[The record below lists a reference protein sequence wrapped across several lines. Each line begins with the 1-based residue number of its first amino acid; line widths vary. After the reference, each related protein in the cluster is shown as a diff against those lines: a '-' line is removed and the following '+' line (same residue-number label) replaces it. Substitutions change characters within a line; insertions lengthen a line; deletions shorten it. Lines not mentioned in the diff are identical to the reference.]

1 MKLAF
6 IASCLAVAA
15 EAAYRLDYYAHVRQR
30 TGHAIHDTSDP
41 DESSV
46 PGYNF
51 TIPVDH
57 FDSSNKNTF
66 PNRYFVNDTYYKAG
80 GPVILFDVGEAAF
93 DVEYVNQFLAE
104 SRSHSLPMQLAAR
117 INAVVIGWEHRY
129 YGYSRPV
136 PIDDESGFPEDGIKG
151 YKYHTVEQALED
163 VAYFANRFNETKL
176 DKNDIVRNG
185 TGLSPKQV
193 PWIFVGGSYSGS
205 RATWMRVKYP
215 DVIYASWA
223 SSAPLQYQVDGS
235 GYYNPILRSMPR
247 NCTDDI
253 KAAIDYVDSA
263 FTSGSDD
270 TRALV
275 KIGAYLLRRGDA
287 PYDMDG
293 VERISDFHAALLF
306 SRSFT
311 LFSTYQSYGTKMTS
325 QMVCDFMQTFD
336 VDSYDADMADANS
349 AESKAKAILNNPGG
363 KEAKA
368 VGISS
373 NKKGSEHSLAAL
385 VYANIQAKEQFN
397 DFIESIRPP
406 NVSEP
411 ITPDQDYASWEWQ
424 VISQLGVFQGS
435 NPNNITA
442 ISKYYNFTAVENI
455 QLKTELFGD
464 FGVSALP
471 KAINNKPIL
480 DLGGWDIEVSN
491 VMFANGEF
499 DPWRAFGVASQEEG
513 APKRQ
518 IVQDVPDCN
527 KPPADK
533 KIFGLVY
540 PGAVHAEDILTSN
553 YSSAALVRGKTPQE
567 QGMELFL
574 DAWKSWSACY
584 SKERENSDKQSA
596 AMGVKPFG
604 FTALAAVVALFLYN

>member
-1 MKLAF
+1 MAY
-6 IASCLAVAA
+6 ITSCLAIGAQAV
-15 EAAYRLDYYAHVRQR
+15 YRLDHHSHLRQR
-30 TGHAIHDTSDP
+30 TGHVKHDTSKP
-41 DESSV
+41 DEGTV

-57 FDSSNKNTF
+57 FDSSNKDTF

-117 INAVVIGWEHRY
+117 LNALVIGWEHRY

-136 PIDDESGFPEDGIKG
+136 PIDDRSAFPEDGIEG

-185 TGLSPKQV
+185 TGLSPKQT

-247 NCTDDI
+247 NCTKDI
-253 KAAIDYVDSA
+253 KAAIEYVDSA

-270 TRALV
+270 ARVLV

-287 PYDMDG
+287 PINM
-293 VERISDFHAALLF
+293 VEISDFHAAMLF
-306 SRSFT
+306 ARSFT
-311 LFSTYQSYGTKMTS
+311 LFSAYQGYGTKLTS
-325 QMVCDFMQTFD
+325 QTVCDFMQSFD
-336 VDSYDADMADANS
+336 VESYDQDMADADS
-349 AESKAKAILNNPGG
+349 AESKAEAILNNPGG

-368 VGISS
+368 AGISS
-373 NKKGSEHSLAAL
+373 NKKGPEHSLAAL
-385 VYANIQAKEQFN
+385 VYASVQAKEKFN

-435 NPNNITA
+435 NPDNITA

-455 QLKTELFGD
+455 QLKRELFGD
-464 FGVSALP
+464 FGVSTLP

-480 DLGGWDIEVSN
+480 DLGGWDVEVSN
-491 VMFANGEF
+491 VMFTNGEF

-518 IVQDVPDCN
+518 IMQDVPACN
-527 KPPADK
+527 KAAVDK

-540 PGAVHAEDILTSN
+540 PGAVHAEDLLTSN
-553 YSSAALVRGKTPQE
+553 YSSAALVQGQTPQE
-567 QGMELFL
+567 QGMKLFL
-574 DAWKSWSACY
+574 DAWRTWSDCY
-584 SKERENSDKQSA
+584 SKDKENADKKSA
-596 AMGVKPFG
+596 ATGMRPFG
-604 FTALAAVVALFLYN
+604 LTILAAVVTLIL